1 MCKKLFFLLFLFSN
15 LTANQVILIYGPS
28 CSGKS
33 TYAHEL
39 ENQTQFKRL
48 DWDDYADLVGEAH
61 ASKALTEEINALRRE
76 GYNLIIDSQPCFDYV
91 GDNVTKILIYTP
103 LQNLIERDE
112 KRNLR
117 LNREEKRRFYAR
129 SYIYNTFFQLFSVKE
144 GCQFVDQIDLSNIED
159 DISKYSL
166 EMESLEALKEI
177 VPNKPLK
184 LYTKHYYDSII
195 RN

>member
-1 MCKKLFFLLFLFSN
+1 MCKKLFFLLFLFSS

-39 ENQTQFKRL
+39 ENQTRFKRL
-48 DWDDYADLVGEAH
+48 DWDDFADLVGEAQ
-61 ASKALTEEINALRRE
+61 ASEALTEEINALRKE
-76 GYNLIIDSQPCFDYV
+76 GHNLIIDAQPCFEFE

-117 LNREEKRRFYAR
+117 LNREEKRRLFAR
-129 SYIYNTFFQLFSVKE
+129 SYVYNTFFQLFSVKE
-144 GCQFVDQIDLSNIED
+144 GCQFVDQIDLSSIED

-177 VPNKPLK
+177 VHNKPLN